1 MLRQRIDL
9 IETKEVRPATKP
21 KPDPNLIETKEV
33 RPEPCH
39 TRRALPR
46 LDGLLLTAA
55 TLLA

>member
-21 KPDPNLIETKEV
+21 NPNLIETKEV